1 MWQDNDYRNPNPFKT
16 ASDARERAES
26 ARITKQK
33 ILLGEAILKKAAE
46 AWTKIEEMNEKI
58 KLTED
63 DMLKSSLRR
72 EKNLFAEQMQKY
84 VSDGYNDVCNV
95 VNSKDFMDYKVKFMQ
110 SVENDMD
117 LMKKHYG
124 HFSYRNPDTHESE
137 NEMLLEVRS
146 LYKDLKEKIKQEL
159 VGKNVDEEFIAKT
172 WQYISDNY
180 EKHEQKC
187 KAHEAQVIKLQETV
201 MMCGVWRYGT
211 NPPKSFTDA
220 KPLVDKLN
228 QHHTIGLSNLKFNS
242 DRLVK
247 QCIAEGLKLSGQL
260 PEESSIILEI
270 KSTYES
276 LEEKINKT
284 LDDKINDENIKEEVK
299 NQVWQMPFYS
309 SKYDQLLNKLKTHKQ
324 VVKEYE
330 ESIIKCDSLY
340 EAHSLNRALEKKH
353 EETMDELNF
362 HINQVIK
369 HFVTKALQIT
379 GQPLEE
385 SPVMSDIKSILDGF
399 KEKINKNLNDN
410 NINEKIKS
418 DVWKLFCS
426 KYDQHLEKLKLV
438 EKSAKQYED
447 QLLMCDNFQKAK
459 SITNNLKGIQKKIDS
474 WKLESNNL
482 IEEITNKAIEFSYQ
496 APHLQS
502 TPQIPPSADQ
512 QIDLPIVQEAEEEVE
527 IVEEAQVVNLDQAPP
542 QPPPQPELLQPVQ
555 QPLVQPQPLP
565 VVMTPEQM
573 MALIQQ
579 LQSENTAKNAEIQEK
594 NNVLIEKNLRIQEL
608 EQQPAVLNPPI
619 DPDKWILRT
628 EVEEM
633 IDQYKENVQTVEA
646 REKEK
651 DEVIQKMNEDNLQ
664 KDLVIAQKDR
674 VIETV
679 SDKLDIALERNI
691 EYQATVKDLRQDKI
705 DLRADKEEWKFKAE
719 KEKEIAQKLNQ
730 DLTIKDTEI
739 DLLKQQLVT
748 FQHPLDNL
756 DDLDN
761 FVNINPESSGV
772 STIGN
777 V

>member
-1 MWQDNDYRNPNPFKT
+1 MWQDNDYKNPNPFKT

-26 ARITKQK
+26 VRIQQQK
-33 ILLGEAILKKAAE
+33 ILLGETVLKKAAA

-72 EKNLFAEQMQKY
+72 EKNLFAESMMQY
-84 VSDGYNDVCNV
+84 VSDGYNNAADTAK
-95 VNSKDFMDYKVKFMQ
+95 SKDYIEYKMKFLQ
-110 SVENDMD
+110 SVENDRD
-117 LMKKHYG
+117 LIAKHYG
-124 HFSYRNPDTHESE
+124 HFSYRNPDTYELE
-137 NEMLLEVRS
+137 NEMLLETRS
-146 LYKDLKEKIKQEL
+146 LYKNLKETIYQKL
-159 VGKNVDEEFIAKT
+159 VDKNIDEESVAKT
-172 WQYISDNY
+172 WQYISGKC
-180 EKHEQKC
+180 EQHIQKC
-187 KAHEAQVIKLQETV
+187 KTHETQVKHFQETV
-201 MMCGVWRYGT
+201 MSCGGWRNGT

-242 DRLVK
+242 DQLVK
-247 QCIAEGLKLSGQL
+247 QSIAKGLELSGQP

-270 KSTYES
+270 KGTYET
-276 LEEKINKT
+276 LEETINKS
-284 LDDKINDENIKEEVK
+284 LADKNIEEEVK

-309 SKYDQLLNKLKTHKQ
+309 SKYDQLLNKLKTHEQ

-438 EKSAKQYED
+438 AKSAKQCED
-447 QLLMCDNFQKAK
+447 QLLMCNNFQKAK
-459 SITNNLKGIQKKIDS
+459 IITINLKGIQKQIDS
-474 WKLESNNL
+474 WKLGSNDL

-496 APHLQS
+496 APNLQS
-502 TPQIPPSADQ
+502 TPQIPPTADQ
-512 QIDLPIVQEAEEEVE
+512 QIDLPVQEAEEAEEEIE
-527 IVEEAQVVNLDQAPP
+527 IVEEVINLDQA
-542 QPPPQPELLQPVQ
+542 PPQPELLQPVQ
-555 QPLVQPQPLP
+555 QPLAQPQPLP
-565 VVMTPEQM
+565 VAMTPEQM
-573 MALIQQ
+573 MALIHQ
-579 LQSENTAKNAEIQEK
+579 LQAENVAKDAEIQEK

-608 EQQPAVLNPPI
+608 EQQPPLAPPASQDMI
-619 DPDKWILRT
+619 S
-628 EVEEM
+628 EEEAEE
-633 IDQYKENVQTVEA
+633 IVNQYKEKLQTVEA

-651 DEVIQKMNEDNLQ
+651 D
-664 KDLVIAQKDR
+664 LVIAAQNQENAGLRNELHHTD
-674 VIETV
+674 
-679 SDKLDIALERNI
+679 DKLKTALAHNQE
-691 EYQATVKDLRQDKI
+691 LREDKAEQR
-705 DLRADKEEWKFKAE
+705 LEKNEWKFKAE
-719 KEKEIAQKLNQ
+719 KEKEITQKLAH
-730 DLTIKDTEI
+730 DLITKDSEI
-739 DLLKQQLVT
+739 AILKQQLVT
-748 FQHPLDNL
+748 FQHPLDDL
-756 DDLDN
+756 DD
-761 FVNINPESSGV
+761 FVNINPESSCV
-772 STIGN
+772 STIGD